1 MMLLPLFIIFLL
13 IVTFGR
19 LQSSK
24 KDMLSERQFWQNENS
39 ANGTRKKDISNLN
52 YVNFSQVTLPFALF
66 SDDLLTQC
74 EQQIMNLKDKK
85 SLNLTGISN
94 TQLKLQYGA
103 PNLPLLM
110 QYDQNFTLLVRTLNQ
125 WGHRLFELSF
135 EKEAEIVLS
144 FAVSAGTD
152 IKATYELLLQ
162 LYKAS
167 GETAKIENLKSS
179 ATQLNSLMKN
189 PILAM
194 LSAP

>member
-189 PILAM
+189 PILTM
-194 LSAP
+194 LSAH